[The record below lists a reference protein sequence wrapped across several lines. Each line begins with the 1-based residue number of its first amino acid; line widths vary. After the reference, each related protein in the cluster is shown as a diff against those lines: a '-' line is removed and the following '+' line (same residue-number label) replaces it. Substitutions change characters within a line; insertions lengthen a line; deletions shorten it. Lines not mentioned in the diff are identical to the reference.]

1 MILIPMVADAKAITD
16 RPFSLIHCLGKL
28 FSKALA
34 NRLAPS
40 LHALVRANQSAF
52 IKNRNI
58 QDNFRLVRGVAKVL
72 HVRKR
77 LKLDI
82 TKAFDSVAWP
92 FLLEL
97 LQHMGFTR
105 KWRNWVAVLLSTAS
119 SKISLNGD
127 HGRRICHARGL
138 WQGDPLSPMLFVL
151 VMEALNALFAKAD
164 ELSLLS
170 KLGVKAAPFSEFRSM
185 RTMWSPS
192 SHRCRVIFARLSRC

>member
-1 MILIPMVADAKAITD
+1 MESLRIRLYKWSLHWDCPYILIPKVADAKAITD

-40 LHALVRANQSAF
+40 LHANQSAF

-164 ELSLLS
+164 ELF
-170 KLGVKAAPFSEFRSM
+170 P
-185 RTMWSPS
+185 P
-192 SHRCRVIFARLSRC
+192 